1 MGKRFSA
8 AARAALLVCAGLVA
22 MAPPVLAQGGQGSC
36 DLVASPGSEMAVY
49 NRDTPYQVAH
59 ISRPILSCPN
69 SMRITADSAV
79 HTSAINEVMFY
90 GSVRFSDPTRR
101 LNADVVQYLTQQRQI
116 SAQGNAV
123 LVDVANGSTIRSPTL
138 NYIMESPTQPV
149 ARVEVYSG
157 RPRTTLVGTARAG
170 EPVDTTVV
178 DSDALT
184 IIGEHTFIGRGNVI
198 LRRGDLEGR
207 GTLLNYDPT
216 TGAMQLAGN
225 ARMHTDEFQLAG
237 DTVRAEVTQDTI
249 RHVLAIGRATLV
261 AEDVNV
267 EGPSIRID
275 LEQGELHRL
284 VVLGAARMP
293 IQAAVN
299 NPAAASGITEAG
311 QARVTSADFLM
322 IADSI
327 DALAPG
333 RLLERVVA
341 VGNARG
347 ERLPADSAARAE
359 AESLPDVIAHDWVRG
374 DTIIAEF
381 IADTGPAGEAG
392 TEPAVTSAGSGER
405 VLETLTVLGGETP
418 ASSAYRF
425 RDAADPGG
433 GLTIN
438 YLLAQRIRVDF
449 AEGEV
454 KRLEAEGQITGLYL
468 RPAVAGAGSRGAP
481 PRSRP

>member
-1 MGKRFSA
+1 
-8 AARAALLVCAGLVA
+8 
-22 MAPPVLAQGGQGSC
+22 
-36 DLVASPGSEMAVY
+36 
-49 NRDTPYQVAH
+49 
-59 ISRPILSCPN
+59 
-69 SMRITADSAV
+69 
-79 HTSAINEVMFY
+79 
-90 GSVRFSDPTRR
+90 
-101 LNADVVQYLTQQRQI
+101 
-116 SAQGNAV
+116 
-123 LVDVANGSTIRSPTL
+123 
-138 NYIMESPTQPV
+138 
-149 ARVEVYSG
+149 
-157 RPRTTLVGTARAG
+157 
-170 EPVDTTVV
+170 
-178 DSDALT
+178 
-184 IIGEHTFIGRGNVI
+184 
-198 LRRGDLEGR
+198 
-207 GTLLNYDPT
+207 
-216 TGAMQLAGN
+216 
-225 ARMHTDEFQLAG
+225 
-237 DTVRAEVTQDTI
+237 
-249 RHVLAIGRATLV
+249 
-261 AEDVNV
+261 
-267 EGPSIRID
+267 
-275 LEQGELHRL
+275 
-284 VVLGAARMP
+284 MP